1 MVLMKPGGLKKARS
15 PFDRL
20 SLLGWDVV
28 TDCFSSSCLPVFDG
42 QGVEN
47 LAIICSGPARYT
59 VAIYAS
65 RVNPSLHCSTRTWET
80 VTRCATIVAP
90 FFASKNEQN
99 IDLPDDYGFDITGLS
114 EDPIAFNFKILHVR
128 WAMHAALLLPYRY
141 GRPGWPERNV
151 VWIFKWFLV
160 SSKFVRD
167 PAQRKTPLV
176 LPWERIPRLDSDV
189 LMEPKTAL
197 ENKYKKLFQM
207 NDIPHAKTGNERVDA
222 VVIDEESGGK
232 ILRGDGALEKLSCT
246 YEV

>member
-1 MVLMKPGGLKKARS
+1 
-15 PFDRL
+15 
-20 SLLGWDVV
+20 
-28 TDCFSSSCLPVFDG
+28 
-42 QGVEN
+42 
-47 LAIICSGPARYT
+47 
-59 VAIYAS
+59 
-65 RVNPSLHCSTRTWET
+65 SLHCSTRTWET
-80 VTRCATIVAP
+80 VT
-90 FFASKNEQN
+90 S
-99 IDLPDDYGFDITGLS
+99 
-114 EDPIAFNFKILHVR
+114 FKILHAR
-128 WAMHAALLLPYRY
+128 WAMLAALLLPYRPFISFKSCKSSFPIGAFISILGLPMYHIYGVKGYRY